1 MTKSKSILKRAALLT
16 GIALN
21 LGLVLV
27 GGSTKADAQVTYACP
42 PGYYFLANYGCY
54 PYGGYTTYAPPPA
67 YGYYAPYPY
76 AYYPQYGVNFG
87 FGFGDRDRDR
97 DRGDH
102 DGGFR
107 RR

>member
-1 MTKSKSILKRAALLT
+1 MTKSKSILKCAALVT
-16 GIALN
+16 GITIN

-27 GGSTKADAQVTYACP
+27 GGSTQANAQVTYACP

-54 PYGGYTTYAPPPA
+54 PFGGYTTYAPPPA
-67 YGYYAPYPY
+67 YGYYPAYPY
-76 AYYPQYGVNFG
+76 GYYPQYGVNFG